1 MIGVFAGN
9 KTSDNTADNM
19 PDNTELDATITS
31 ISCTATKYDIK
42 IRMGQNEFWE
52 RYRENGRKIFIQFD
66 ERKIEKS
73 YKIREQALEQQNELE
88 SEKGMSKF

>member
-1 MIGVFAGN
+1 MLRELRGKFNVKLSQFQRLYVREGGGRSIMIGVFAGN

-42 IRMGQNEFWE
+42 FRMGQNEFWE
-52 RYRENGRKIFIQFD
+52 KI
-66 ERKIEKS
+66 S
-73 YKIREQALEQQNELE
+73 
-88 SEKGMSKF
+88 

>member
-42 IRMGQNEFWE
+42 FRMGQNAFWE
-52 RYRENGRKIFIQFD
+52 KI
-66 ERKIEKS
+66 S
-73 YKIREQALEQQNELE
+73 
-88 SEKGMSKF
+88 